1 MLCAPLEAFF
11 RLPETV
17 RRTAFDAPSPLKEP
31 FKTMPDVPEP
41 PQGFARVA
49 ARSSHRKEREER
61 KALGGSWSSR
71 SCPSDVWLLKGSHA
85 GGLQKAAEP
94 QGALESGLGFR
105 NKKDGGFQGFRGI
118 FVHSGGRFMEF

>member
-1 MLCAPLEAFF
+1 MASRCDVAQHLPRGQLNGNLRSAPYILDVGAHSSVLCAPLEAFF

-61 KALGGSWSSR
+61 KALGGSWSSQRR
-71 SCPSDVWLLKGSHA
+71 SHVWLL
-85 GGLQKAAEP
+85 
-94 QGALESGLGFR
+94 
-105 NKKDGGFQGFRGI
+105 
-118 FVHSGGRFMEF
+118 